1 MDNAEF
7 WQILIG
13 FSPPGADIDFARRQ
27 LAIAYGNCSQSRT
40 GIQDYFNRSK
50 PPSYIRCA
58 MNAANKNLTDCVFP
72 KLSPVMRARIKEGTK
87 PVDIFHGA
95 LSRAEAHEALTIG
108 YVLAIPYLLRNVYK
122 VLGGVGVR
130 DVAVARW
137 LDAVCKDP
145 PRFELLRRQRQTDVR
160 LHDDEP
166 ERITDSYQNRLDD
179 LCAAD
184 LPNGPKTGV
193 RAAFEN
199 SRARLEALAAA
210 QMERLDRE
218 ARATSHMEKLGRH
231 EVRLIPEWYA
241 PIEGVE
247 LLCTPDALVEE
258 GRIMHHCVGSYVGS
272 VLAGHCFIVSVKV
285 MGNGG
290 KSGAILHRST
300 AELQEQTDHV
310 GNKYLIIFQHKAK
323 HNAVPNPKCTNLLA
337 EALRFWHNVI
347 AEQAKEKMQSR
358 VLVAVAES
366 GNGVTAMSTDDLRS
380 VAATIL
386 ACAPRYSDD
395 REIAVP
401 QSEAP

>member
-13 FSPPGADIDFARRQ
+13 FSPPGADIDFARQQ
-27 LAIAYGNCSQSRT
+27 LNYPNGNLCNNPTDIR
-40 GIQDYFNRSK
+40 DYFNRVK

-72 KLSPVMRARIKEGTK
+72 KLSPAMRARIKEGTK

-95 LSRAEAHEALTIG
+95 LNRAEAHEALTLG
-108 YVLAIPYLLRNVYK
+108 YVLAIPYLLRNAYK
-122 VLGGVGVR
+122 QLGGVGVR

-145 PRFELLRRQRQTDVR
+145 PRFELLRRQRLPAENRYV
-160 LHDDEP
+160 
-166 ERITDSYQNRLDD
+166 TDSYQNHLDD

-199 SRARLEALAAA
+199 SRARLEALGAR
-210 QMERLDRE
+210 MRERLAQERLAINSAYGKSE
-218 ARATSHMEKLGRH
+218 QKEI
-231 EVRLIPEWYA
+231 RLIPEWYA

-272 VLAGHCFIVSVKV
+272 VLAGHRFIVSVKV